1 MKKIMIDMDDVICG
15 GGFLA
20 IINEFLG
27 TSYREEDI
35 KTYYIQDI
43 IPEYKREE
51 WKVFFGN
58 KNIYDY
64 TYILPDAYEVMEK
77 LNKKYELYIVTAYIF
92 KDDEWKSAEHLKN
105 KFNYLIKTFPF
116 IKPQQYVFTSSKEII
131 DCDIKIDDKASNL
144 KGNAEKKLLFSAYHN
159 KHIPDE
165 ELKKDGLIRVNN
177 WKEIEKILI

>member
-51 WKVFFGN
+51 WKVFFG
-58 KNIYDY
+58 Y
-64 TYILPDAYEVMEK
+64 
-77 LNKKYELYIVTAYIF
+77 
-92 KDDEWKSAEHLKN
+92 
-105 KFNYLIKTFPF
+105 
-116 IKPQQYVFTSSKEII
+116 
-131 DCDIKIDDKASNL
+131 
-144 KGNAEKKLLFSAYHN
+144 
-159 KHIPDE
+159 
-165 ELKKDGLIRVNN
+165 
-177 WKEIEKILI
+177 